1 MNDVGILGE
10 KELQELGVVT
20 DVVKQPSSAVEVENR
35 MDVRSIPI
43 EKTQSSLPR
52 VSLCHLLMNIFYYNS
67 SEFNSEN
74 FALDQLRL
82 SLFTYFLV
90 LSLVC
95 FISY

>member
-1 MNDVGILGE
+1 MNDVGILGG

-35 MDVRSIPI
+35 MDVRSTPI

-52 VSLCHLLMNIFYYNS
+52 VSLCHLLMNIFYHNS